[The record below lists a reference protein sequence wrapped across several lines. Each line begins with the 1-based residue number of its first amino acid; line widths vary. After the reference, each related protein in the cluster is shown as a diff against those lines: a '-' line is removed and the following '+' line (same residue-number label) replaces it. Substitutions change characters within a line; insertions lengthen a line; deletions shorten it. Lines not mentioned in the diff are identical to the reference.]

1 MSIIKNIKEKI
12 VYPLLN
18 KKGFKLSYLFVF
30 VIPLLFNFISYK
42 YTGKFIAETYVSTNV
57 TLLRSSQTFLD
68 AILNSIV
75 SSVSSL
81 SSNKDIMEIAYW
93 GNPASTQRYDLNLSN
108 RAWES
113 YDINSEYIKKKYIY
127 YPETDSI
134 YTGTTL
140 TPTHFHYMY
149 AYNGETVM
157 TEQIWRNAVLDKS
170 ASGFTSIPS
179 SGEARVFFTFL
190 THNPATKN
198 IFYNTV
204 VELDFNRLIT
214 AAAGENMKRF
224 FMYASDGTVIST
236 DLNEDELEAIQE
248 LLFVR
253 DDGKPYYK
261 STNNSK
267 IFKTKSQ
274 ISNWKYG
281 YIATNEY
288 VEKSMALLKSTVFSV
303 SLLCILISLIII
315 RRNEKPLQE
324 IAELLPDIKDTD
336 NKDIYQQIN
345 TSLEKIIN
353 EKDDYEFRLNNQNN
367 IFKENIL
374 TNMLLGKKND
384 KFSYPEQL
392 SLIGLKMEN
401 TMFATIAFC
410 TPDIS
415 QIFSNENYNAS
426 VGEKQH
432 LAQFIISNI
441 MGETLG
447 KYCKTELVS
456 MGSFSVAIVNLSEA
470 QSENFKSDIT
480 FILETYL
487 EIISKEFNFD
497 VIAAISNP
505 HVSISCINDAFNE
518 SVSCM
523 EYAIS
528 SSESIAFYND
538 MVLNSKRSHH
548 TDIEEEIK
556 KYLNEKNYRQCKKV
570 IENAILR
577 FQQNKNISTLM
588 ARSFAYDLLTT
599 FFRNVIP
606 NTNETL
612 EMFMTGVEMN
622 SIMSESTTTSGIL
635 LKTITIIDR
644 YLDKYDTSEDEKDIN
659 EKNNFYLQIK
669 NYIDEHYSNPNLNV
683 NELSTIFKINS
694 SYLSSQFKKEFNIGL
709 LDFITSVRIEAAKKL
724 LLNSDK
730 SNTEIS
736 QYVGYSN
743 VRTFLR
749 AFSKCEGT
757 TPKVYRRIYNPSA

>member
-1 MSIIKNIKEKI
+1 
-12 VYPLLN
+12 
-18 KKGFKLSYLFVF
+18 
-30 VIPLLFNFISYK
+30 
-42 YTGKFIAETYVSTNV
+42 
-57 TLLRSSQTFLD
+57 
-68 AILNSIV
+68 
-75 SSVSSL
+75 
-81 SSNKDIMEIAYW
+81 
-93 GNPASTQRYDLNLSN
+93 
-108 RAWES
+108 
-113 YDINSEYIKKKYIY
+113 
-127 YPETDSI
+127 
-134 YTGTTL
+134 
-140 TPTHFHYMY
+140 
-149 AYNGETVM
+149 
-157 TEQIWRNAVLDKS
+157 
-170 ASGFTSIPS
+170 
-179 SGEARVFFTFL
+179 
-190 THNPATKN
+190 
-198 IFYNTV
+198 
-204 VELDFNRLIT
+204 
-214 AAAGENMKRF
+214 
-224 FMYASDGTVIST
+224 
-236 DLNEDELEAIQE
+236 
-248 LLFVR
+248 
-253 DDGKPYYK
+253 
-261 STNNSK
+261 
-267 IFKTKSQ
+267 
-274 ISNWKYG
+274 
-281 YIATNEY
+281 
-288 VEKSMALLKSTVFSV
+288 MALLKSTVFSV